1 MAEGRAEPGATTP
14 APGPD
19 LARILPL
26 AGLGVALW
34 ASLPK
39 YSGPALNT
47 AAAAEVAS
55 HVIPAVI
62 VLLASIVG
70 ILAGRRPQGPGAL
83 RLIAGMTVLLTGMW
97 MLATHLPLVAQA
109 TRDEAP
115 WPGTVYH
122 AASAL
127 AVFGLGLL
135 WSTVTWS
142 EAGDDRPA
150 SQQPSQSGQSE
161 GK

>member
-1 MAEGRAEPGATTP
+1 MARSKPAPVATTP

-26 AGLGVALW
+26 VGLGVAFW

-47 AAAAEVAS
+47 AADAEVAS
-55 HVIPAVI
+55 HVIPAVV
-62 VLLASIVG
+62 VLLAAIVG
-70 ILAGRRPQGPGAL
+70 ILAGRRAQGPGAL

-109 TRDEAP
+109 TRGEAP
-115 WPGTVYH
+115 WAGTIYH
-122 AASAL
+122 TASAL

-142 EAGDDRPA
+142 EAGDDAQPA
-150 SQQPSQSGQSE
+150 AQKSSQA
-161 GK
+161 KAK

>member
-1 MAEGRAEPGATTP
+1 VRSKPAPVAATA

-26 AGLGVALW
+26 VGLGVAFW

-47 AAAAEVAS
+47 SASAELAS
-55 HVIPAVI
+55 HIIPAVVI
-62 VLLASIVG
+62 LLASLVA
-70 ILAGRRPQGPGAL
+70 ILAGKRPQGPGAL
-83 RLIAGMTVLLTGMW
+83 RLIAGMVVLLSGMW

-115 WPGTVYH
+115 WPGTIYH
-122 AASAL
+122 SASAL

-135 WSTVTWS
+135 WATVTWS
-142 EAGDDRPA
+142 EAGDESQPA
-150 SQQPSQSGQSE
+150 AEPQ
-161 GK
+161 

>member
-1 MAEGRAEPGATTP
+1 MPRSKPAPVAATA

-26 AGLGVALW
+26 VGLGVAFW

-47 AAAAEVAS
+47 SASAEMAS
-55 HVIPAVI
+55 HIIPAVVI
-62 VLLASIVG
+62 LLASLVA
-70 ILAGRRPQGPGAL
+70 ILAGKRPQGPGAL
-83 RLIAGMTVLLTGMW
+83 RLIAGMVVLLSGMW

-115 WPGTVYH
+115 WPGTIYH
-122 AASAL
+122 SASAL

-135 WSTVTWS
+135 WATVTWS
-142 EAGDDRPA
+142 EAGDESQPA
-150 SQQPSQSGQSE
+150 AEPQ
-161 GK
+161 

>member
-1 MAEGRAEPGATTP
+1 MAKGKPAPAAVTP

-19 LARILPL
+19 LAKMLPVV
-26 AGLGVALW
+26 GVGVALW

-47 AAAAEVAS
+47 SADAEFAS
-55 HVIPAVI
+55 HVLPAVV
-62 VLLASIVG
+62 VLLAAIVG

-83 RLIAGMTVLLTGMW
+83 RLIAGMTVLLAGMW

-122 AASAL
+122 TASAL

-142 EAGDDRPA
+142 EAGDESQPA
-150 SQQPSQSGQSE
+150 AKSQ
-161 GK
+161 K

>member
-1 MAEGRAEPGATTP
+1 MAKGKP
-14 APGPD
+14 APATVASAPAGPD

-26 AGLGVALW
+26 AGVPVALW

-47 AAAAEVAS
+47 AASVEVTS
-55 HVIPAVI
+55 HIVPAVV
-62 VLLASIVG
+62 VLLAAIVG

-83 RLIAGMTVLLTGMW
+83 RLIAGMIVLLAGMW

-109 TRDEAP
+109 TRGEAP
-115 WPGTVYH
+115 WAGTIYH
-122 AASAL
+122 TAASL

-142 EAGDDRPA
+142 EAADESEPA
-150 SQQPSQSGQSE
+150 TKTE
-161 GK
+161 K

>member
-1 MAEGRAEPGATTP
+1 MAKGRAEPVVTTP
-14 APGPD
+14 SPGPD
-19 LARILPL
+19 LARFLPFV
-26 AGLGVALW
+26 GLGVALW

-39 YSGPALNT
+39 YSGPELNT
-47 AAAAEVAS
+47 AADAEFAS
-55 HVIPAVI
+55 HVIPAVV
-62 VLLASIVG
+62 VLLAAIVG

-109 TRDEAP
+109 TRDDAP

-122 AASAL
+122 SASAL

-142 EAGDDRPA
+142 EAGDDSQPA
-150 SQQPSQSGQSE
+150 AHTE
-161 GK
+161 

>member
-1 MAEGRAEPGATTP
+1 MAKGKPAPVAATP

-19 LARILPL
+19 LAKMLPVV
-26 AGLGVALW
+26 GVGVALW

-47 AAAAEVAS
+47 SADAEFAS
-55 HVIPAVI
+55 HVLPAVV
-62 VLLASIVG
+62 VLLAAIVG

-83 RLIAGMTVLLTGMW
+83 RLIAGMTVLLAGMW

-122 AASAL
+122 TASAL

-142 EAGDDRPA
+142 EAGDDSQPA
-150 SQQPSQSGQSE
+150 AETQ
-161 GK
+161 K

>member
-1 MAEGRAEPGATTP
+1 MAKGKPAPVATTP

-19 LARILPL
+19 LAKIMPVV
-26 AGLGVALW
+26 GVGIAVW

-47 AAAAEVAS
+47 SADAEFAS
-55 HVIPAVI
+55 HVIPAVV
-62 VLLASIVG
+62 VLLAAIVG

-83 RLIAGMTVLLTGMW
+83 RLIAGMTVLLAGMF

-115 WPGTVYH
+115 WPGTIYH
-122 AASAL
+122 SSSAL

-142 EAGDDRPA
+142 EAGDDSQPA
-150 SQQPSQSGQSE
+150 AQPE
-161 GK
+161 K

>member
-1 MAEGRAEPGATTP
+1 MAKSKPAPVAATP

-19 LARILPL
+19 LAKLLPVV
-26 AGLGVALW
+26 GVGVALW

-47 AAAAEVAS
+47 SADAEFAS
-55 HVIPAVI
+55 HVLPAVV
-62 VLLASIVG
+62 VLLAAIVG

-83 RLIAGMTVLLTGMW
+83 RLIAGMTVLLAGMW

-122 AASAL
+122 TASAL

-142 EAGDDRPA
+142 EAGDDSQPA
-150 SQQPSQSGQSE
+150 AQPQ
-161 GK
+161 K